1 MNTARFMFGPEPNSV
16 HARAEFGVE
25 TGVDERMVATLYFPE
40 GGVAHFDCSFRL
52 SGNIYSQSYELFG
65 ESGRIYVPRGFSQ
78 VETYRYGRITG
89 TSFFIVKDEIGNP
102 ATERINVEA
111 EHQWRLEAEYFSD
124 RILRG
129 GDIEPPAEDGR
140 ANARVMEAI
149 YRSAQ
154 EDRIVVL

>member
-78 VETYRYGRITG
+78 VDTFRYGRIKG
-89 TSFFIVKDEIGNP
+89 TSFFIVEDKIGNP
-102 ATERINVEA
+102 VTDKIDVEA
-111 EHQWRLEAEYFSD
+111 EHQWRLEAECFSD
-124 RILRG
+124 RILKG
-129 GDIEPPAEDGR
+129 ESIEYPAEDGHD
-140 ANARVMEAI
+140 NARVMEAI
-149 YRSAQ
+149 YGSAR